1 MNLLKHLNL
10 RAAASD
16 ARILRLDPMP
26 AAIYAVGD
34 VHGCDDLLRDLEA
47 QIITHSAN
55 IAGQKLILLLG
66 DMIDRGPGSAAVLDH
81 LLSAPPDGFARMALR
96 GNHEAMLLD
105 FLRAPAPDAPW
116 LRCGGIE
123 TLASYGQYPDPSGR
137 FTGGAAQLPASH
149 RAALENM
156 PSALICGD
164 YFFCHAG
171 VDPARAPQA
180 QLCRDLHWRA
190 NDTLQGWS
198 GGCIVHGHVPIAT
211 PYLGKAR
218 INLDTGAHRSGLLS
232 AICLTPDGGRE
243 LLQAHRSAWT
253 KKSEQL

>member
-1 MNLLKHLNL
+1 MKLLKHLSQ

-26 AAIYAVGD
+26 TAIYAVGD
-34 VHGCDDLLRDLEA
+34 IHGCDDLLRDLEA
-47 QIITHSAN
+47 QIISHGAA
-55 IAGQKLILLLG
+55 IEGQKLILFLG
-66 DMIDRGPGSAAVLDH
+66 DMIDRGPDSAAVLDH
-81 LLSAPPDGFARMALR
+81 LLSAPPDGFVRMALR

-105 FLRAPAPDAPW
+105 FLRRPTPDAPW

-137 FTGGAAQLPASH
+137 FAGGAVRLPDTH

-156 PSALICGD
+156 PSALICEG

-190 NDTLQGWS
+190 NDTLEGWS
-198 GGCIVHGHVPIAT
+198 GGCIVHGHVPVAT
-211 PYLGKAR
+211 PHLSKAR
-218 INLDTGAHRSGLLS
+218 INLDTGAHKNGVLS

-243 LLQAHRSAWT
+243 LLQARRSAWT
-253 KKSEQL
+253 KKPERL